1 MCSNK
6 RNKNKKREVDVKMSK
21 GAKIGLGIGGA
32 VLALIAGVVMWFVGV
47 SNNLVQLEAE
57 VDNSWSQVENSLQ
70 RRYDLIP
77 NLVSSVEGSMKQ
89 EQAIFTAIADAR
101 RTVESASTVEE
112 TAEANTELSSNLQ
125 TLVNVIHE
133 DYPQLQSNVN
143 VQNLMTQLEGTEN
156 RIATERMR
164 YNDTVTKYNVKIK
177 QIPTNIVAN
186 IAGYQERDLFEM
198 QEGAEVA
205 PEVEFDFGG

>member
-1 MCSNK
+1 
-6 RNKNKKREVDVKMSK
+6 MSK

-47 SNNLVQLEAE
+47 SNSLVQKEAE
-57 VDNSWSQVENSLQ
+57 VDNTWSQVENVLQ

-77 NLVSSVEGSMKQ
+77 NLVASVEGSMKQ
-89 EQAIFTAIADAR
+89 EQAIFTAIADSR

-112 TAEANTELSSNLQ
+112 TADANAELNSNLQ

-133 DYPQLQSNVN
+133 SYPELQSNEN

-156 RIATERMR
+156 RIAVERKR
-164 YNDTVTKYNVKIK
+164 YNDTVTDYNVTIK
-177 QIPTNIVAN
+177 KIPTNIVAN
-186 IAGYQERDLFEM
+186 ISGYEKRDLFEM
-198 QEGAEVA
+198 EDGAESA
-205 PEVEFDFGG
+205 PKVEFNIGG